1 MLWAALSGAVS
12 LAHAA
17 DFDANGFSL
26 GAGLF
31 VPYVTGTVRVRE
43 HDSRGDSIHLGSEL
57 GVDHAEAPGLS
68 LSYRFH
74 DANRL
79 FLDVDYWVLSG
90 TVAKLPHQLTFNEAT
105 LAQGTR
111 LRASPDLFTV
121 AFGYERTVLDLGER
135 GGLALGVGFHFDWLN
150 FVLDGTLAED
160 TVGHEM
166 REDFNSQ
173 ALPIPWLGASFRYAL
188 SDRLRLDLSARGFR
202 AKGWNS
208 GRTEVGTVYLSQADV
223 DASAALG
230 YALTGNLGVSGGV
243 RYCYLS
249 QTETSD
255 EDGNDFAMSALGP
268 TLGLAYRF

>member
-79 FLDVDYWVLSG
+79 FLDVDYWWELAAIAITTYLGARIAAHPRPVAAAERRVAWAGRPISIVERRVVTSLALVLVIERLWSYGYVSVHLALEPVTVVGVVVPLAILGSGIGFALSG
-90 TVAKLPHQLTFNEAT
+90 P
-105 LAQGTR
+105 
-111 LRASPDLFTV
+111 
-121 AFGYERTVLDLGER
+121 
-135 GGLALGVGFHFDWLN
+135 
-150 FVLDGTLAED
+150 
-160 TVGHEM
+160 
-166 REDFNSQ
+166 
-173 ALPIPWLGASFRYAL
+173 
-188 SDRLRLDLSARGFR
+188 
-202 AKGWNS
+202 
-208 GRTEVGTVYLSQADV
+208 
-223 DASAALG
+223 
-230 YALTGNLGVSGGV
+230 
-243 RYCYLS
+243 
-249 QTETSD
+249 
-255 EDGNDFAMSALGP
+255 
-268 TLGLAYRF
+268 